1 MDDRDILDLY
11 FARDE
16 GAIEATAQKYGAYCS
31 AVARNILDDPQAA
44 EECLN
49 DTWLRCWNAI
59 PPQRPLS
66 LKSFAG
72 RIARNL
78 ALTRLRAR
86 DAQKRGGG
94 QAELALE
101 ELSECVS
108 GSPTPEDALDR
119 QAFQAALD
127 RFLDGLPQLQR
138 DLFLRRYWYLDSVSQ
153 LAQRFGMSETRVTTT
168 LHRLRG
174 RLKQHLNQE
183 GFEL

>member
-1 MDDRDILDLY
+1 MDDNDILDLY
-11 FARDE
+11 FTRDE

-31 AVARNILDDPQAA
+31 AVARNILDDPQAV

-72 RIARNL
+72 RITRNL
-78 ALTRLRAR
+78 ALTCLRAK

-94 QAELALE
+94 QAELALD

-108 GSPTPEDALDR
+108 GEPTPEDALDR
-119 QAFQAALD
+119 QAVQEALD
-127 RFLDGLPQLQR
+127 RFLGGLTEPQR
-138 DLFLRRYWYLDSVSQ
+138 SLFLRRYWYLDSISQ
-153 LAQRFGMSETRVTTT
+153 LARRFGMSESRAATT
-168 LHRLRG
+168 LHRLRA
-174 RLKQHLNQE
+174 RLKKHLTQE